1 MSAPIGFAARLVWWR
16 KRRGLRPSRE
26 MVLPLAAALDVPLRH
41 SAELLLAAGFAPVW
55 RDNRPSRSLMIES
68 ARAWLSIAY
77 SGAS

>member
-26 MVLPLAAALDVPLRH
+26 MVLP
-41 SAELLLAAGFAPVW
+41 LAAGFAPVW